1 MRVIDKSLFEIQTS
15 KKSFVRKGET
25 SIENKDFNEGRRCY
39 VWQAVKRT
47 ANDELYV
54 QVYFCKMGKLK
65 LGSLENS
72 KRVMKNSKLA

>member
-25 SIENKDFNEGRRCY
+25 SIENKDFNEGRQCY
-39 VWQAVKRT
+39 VWQAVKQT
-47 ANDELYV
+47 ANDELHV
-54 QVYFCKMGKLK
+54 QVYFCEMGKLK